1 MQSEVLVTRATRDSS
16 RPARRP
22 AAASMVI
29 ALGLAG
35 VLIPGGDALGY
46 RFFWRTA
53 DDPAVPVAAEGLRW
67 DPAIWGPERTLRWVI
82 ADSPGWTE
90 PWEYRG
96 ETQKPPFTSREEVVP
111 FVQKALDAW
120 SSVASTDIEWSV
132 AGLGGEHHAERDH
145 VNAVRMHPLG
155 LRASYVDVWEV
166 SGEIVECDVSL
177 TPAHTEDPDGTGL
190 EVLIHELGH
199 CIGLAHSAM
208 FPTWDTWP
216 YRYGFQP
223 ALWDTDPVMSYGYL
237 PEPGLTADDVAGAS
251 LLRPSRGWLD
261 RVGSIS
267 GRVTMAGRAA
277 RYVPVFA
284 MQILGEEL
292 VASAGAF
299 TNGEGSFAIEGLP
312 PGDYL
317 LAAGTMGDI
326 SGNTSLVDR
335 GATLG
340 STDQYLLD
348 PVRVAAGAETSVPP
362 IRLREGR
369 EASPWKSE

>member
-1 MQSEVLVTRATRDSS
+1 MQRCGDVRGTPT
-16 RPARRP
+16 ARLLLP
-22 AAASMVI
+22 VGLLI
-29 ALGLAG
+29 ALVGLVA
-35 VLIPGGDALGY
+35 VSEALCY
-46 RFFWRTA
+46 RFFWRTVNDA
-53 DDPAVPVAAEGLRW
+53 AVPVASDALRW
-67 DPAIWGPERTLRWVI
+67 APEVWGAGMQLEWVI

-90 PWEYRG
+90 SWEDVRG
-96 ETQKPPFTSREEVVP
+96 EVHDPPFESREDVIP
-111 FVQKALDAW
+111 FAQAALEAW
-120 SSVASTDIEWSV
+120 SSLASADIEWSV

-155 LRASYVDVWEV
+155 LRASYVDIWKVN
-166 SGEIVECDVSL
+166 GEIVECDVSL
-177 TPAHTEDPDGTGL
+177 TPVHTQEPDGRGL

-199 CIGLAHSAM
+199 CIGLTHSAM

-223 ALWDTDPVMSYGYL
+223 ALWDTDPIMSYGYL
-237 PEPGLTADDVAGAS
+237 PEPELTADDVAGAS
-251 LLRPSRGWLD
+251 LLRPSRGWLE
-261 RVGSIS
+261 RVGSIT

-284 MQILGEEL
+284 MQVAGEAL

-340 STDQYLLD
+340 STDLYLLD
-348 PVRVAAGAETSVPP
+348 PVRVAAGAETRVPP
-362 IRLREGR
+362 ILLREGR
-369 EASPWKSE
+369 EASPWRSE

>member
-1 MQSEVLVTRATRDSS
+1 M
-16 RPARRP
+16 
-22 AAASMVI
+22 
-29 ALGLAG
+29 
-35 VLIPGGDALGY
+35 
-46 RFFWRTA
+46 
-53 DDPAVPVAAEGLRW
+53 
-67 DPAIWGPERTLRWVI
+67 
-82 ADSPGWTE
+82 
-90 PWEYRG
+90 
-96 ETQKPPFTSREEVVP
+96 
-111 FVQKALDAW
+111 
-120 SSVASTDIEWSV
+120 
-132 AGLGGEHHAERDH
+132 
-145 VNAVRMHPLG
+145 
-155 LRASYVDVWEV
+155 
-166 SGEIVECDVSL
+166 SL
-177 TPAHTEDPDGTGL
+177 TPVHTEEPDGRGL

-199 CIGLAHSAM
+199 CIGLTHSAM

-223 ALWDTDPVMSYGYL
+223 ALWDTDPIMSYGYL

-251 LLRPSRGWLD
+251 LLRPSRGWLE
-261 RVGSIS
+261 RMGSIT

-284 MQILGEEL
+284 MQISGEEF

-312 PGDYL
+312 PGEYL

-348 PVRVAAGAETSVPP
+348 PVRVAACAETRTRGNVVIQILPYGHSVGFPGSP
-362 IRLREGR
+362 AAARILGRVRPHPRARVEQRSRRGVSVLRQRRARLHRPGKRGDPLGSRRLGARTNACVGDRGR
-369 EASPWKSE
+369 SRLATSAGSLCGRFRGVR